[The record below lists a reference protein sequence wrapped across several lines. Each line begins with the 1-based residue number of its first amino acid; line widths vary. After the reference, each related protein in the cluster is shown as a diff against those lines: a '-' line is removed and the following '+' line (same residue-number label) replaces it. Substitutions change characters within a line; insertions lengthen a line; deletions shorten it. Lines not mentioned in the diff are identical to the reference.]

1 VEKGVKICADNYVSE
16 ILVPIA
22 KGVPLCNFRDKDWW
36 FQNDNAPAPAAR
48 TSKAENYPDFTIL
61 SAGRNGL
68 PAHPI

>member
-1 VEKGVKICADNYVSE
+1 MEKRVKICADNYVSE

-22 KGVPLCNFRDKDWW
+22 KGVPLCNFRDKDWC
-36 FQNDNAPAPAAR
+36 FQDDNAPAHAAP
-48 TSKAENYPDFTIL
+48 TFKAENYPDLPIL